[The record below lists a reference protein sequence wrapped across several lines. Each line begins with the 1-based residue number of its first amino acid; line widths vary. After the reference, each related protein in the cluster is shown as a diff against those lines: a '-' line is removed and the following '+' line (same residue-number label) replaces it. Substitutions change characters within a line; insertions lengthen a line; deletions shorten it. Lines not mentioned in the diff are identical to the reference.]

1 MRAIFELL
9 DPFHSFIKL
18 DTVENVLKTQNFMDN
33 SDNDMRFQATE
44 NLSHMNP
51 MKVDASPYI
60 DTASLLNPMH
70 PTLWLEHTQP
80 QGASKIIK
88 NQSDNGFGKVSLV
101 YRKLLQNAFSST
113 FRSVNA
119 EEISSSAEESKGK
132 VIVGGGSGFV
142 GKEVC
147 SLLRRKGYEVII
159 ISRKKFDSRV
169 ITWDDVKL
177 NGLPDKTLAVVN
189 LAGQNLLDPLR
200 RWNNS
205 FKELVRESRIQTA
218 KNIKEAIVNRHEAGL
233 EVPNVFI
240 QITGVGIYPP
250 GDNNIEYDEFSKVE
264 GDAGGYMSRLV
275 RDWEDAATL
284 PASVPTRNVFLRS
297 GVVLGRNGGMIQQ
310 IFLPFYLGGGGRMGT
325 GQQNMP
331 WIHVKDVSGMILHAI
346 ENQNVNGAL
355 NASAP
360 QIINNQAFVDAFAS
374 ALYRPAFIPLPDFVW
389 NVVFGE
395 ERAAIIT
402 KGVTVIPKRTEES
415 GYKFRYPDINKAC
428 EEFSALFYEDS
439 DIK

>member
-1 MRAIFELL
+1 MRDIFELL
-9 DPFHSFIKL
+9 NPFHSFAKI
-18 DTVENVLKTQNFMDN
+18 DHAENVCSSQIFTDN
-33 SDNDMRFQATE
+33 PYNTMKFEATE

-51 MKVDASPYI
+51 MKVDASSYI
-60 DTASLLNPMH
+60 DTASLLNPTH
-70 PTLWLEHTQP
+70 PTLWLEPTQSSNKATESIKQPSFIGLGRVGQMYHTLIQ
-80 QGASKIIK
+80 K
-88 NQSDNGFGKVSLV
+88 
-101 YRKLLQNAFSST
+101 AFL
-113 FRSVNA
+113 FKMKSVNA
-119 EEISSSAEESKGK
+119 EEAPSLEVESKGK
-132 VIVGGGSGFV
+132 VLVGGGSGFV

-147 SLLRRKGYEVII
+147 SLLRKKGYDVVI

-177 NGLPDKTLAVVN
+177 QGLPDDTCAVVN
-189 LAGQNLLDPLR
+189 LAGQNMLDPLK

-218 KNIKEAIVNRHEAGL
+218 KSIKDAIVNRHAAGL
-233 EVPNVFI
+233 DVPNVFV
-240 QITGVGIYPP
+240 QITGVGLYPP
-250 GDNNIEYDEFSKVE
+250 GDNSIEYDEYSKIE

-275 RDWEDAATL
+275 RDWEEAATL
-284 PASVPTRNVFLRS
+284 PQNVPTRNVFLRS

-310 IFLPFYLGGGGRMGT
+310 IFLPFYFGGGGRMGS

-331 WIHVKDVSGMILHAI
+331 WIHVKDVSGMVLHAI
-346 ENQNVNGAL
+346 ENKNVSGAL
-355 NASAP
+355 NATAP
-360 QIINNQAFVDAFAS
+360 QIINNQSFVDAFAS

-389 NVVFGE
+389 NIVFGE

-402 KGVTVIPKRTEES
+402 KGVSVIPKRTEEA

-439 DIK
+439 DA